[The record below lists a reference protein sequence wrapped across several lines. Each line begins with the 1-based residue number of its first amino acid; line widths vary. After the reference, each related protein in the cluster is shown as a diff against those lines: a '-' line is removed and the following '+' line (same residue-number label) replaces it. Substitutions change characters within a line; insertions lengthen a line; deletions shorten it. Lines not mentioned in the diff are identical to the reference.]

1 MTIAPRKQR
10 GEHMNRWLRRLLS
23 AITIHAMLA
32 GCQSAPAPGEY
43 VTFVR
48 DVMAESA
55 RLDEEAGEGP
65 DRTEPVEEA
74 VRVWRDA
81 GEDEE

>member
-1 MTIAPRKQR
+1 
-10 GEHMNRWLRRLLS
+10 MNRSMQWLLS

-65 DRTEPVEEA
+65 DRSEAFEEA

-81 GEDEE
+81 GEEEE